1 MKTMVK
7 NPVTSYVHDKNLALD
22 LVRQHFNVMIK
33 FEESRISMDDTEEDI
48 KMVEQR
54 IKRLR
59 SECSE
64 ITNEILS
71 NEFSSFEMSMGL
83 KV

>member
-1 MKTMVK
+1 MNTMIK
-7 NPVTSYVHDKNLALD
+7 NPVTSHIHDKNLALD

-71 NEFSSFEMSMGL
+71 HEFSSFEMSMGL